1 MCFDWGF
8 GPDFQ
13 MANKRRHRV
22 RMIATR
28 ICMIKVDELAR
39 LKWMFVGLAMPGNK
53 ILSDEEV
60 TEDGYN
66 RDQGGIIDKK
76 FNALDEGICD
86 VNDASSAL
94 DQYGG
99 SKGAKSSMLRFEEGG
114 DVDWPPIFSGCFQIR
129 ALPALEKYETLAAVG
144 VASRDGATCHC
155 CCRFHQMAVWKQNK
169 GSHRLVAMPT
179 RKRPTGKLRGT
190 AATNVHSNSAKG
202 TEIVRFLCFNTV
214 AEMKRGFLVSS
225 MFESGYLH
233 QIEIK
238 EHLNADSVIVKD
250 AYGDGRHVSPE
261 YHSDLPSSRYK
272 SYLNLHSDICTK
284 EGILKKGEVLP
295 LLMTSLIRNPIFP
308 SFDLRSTSVDVD
320 ILVEVCYRY
329 ADTARPKAN
338 RIRLRWGIDVISS
351 AFEGQSAVSRQRMV
365 YKAIWEELQ
374 SIVHA
379 VDQMTTRT
387 PTEAAAKK

>member
-1 MCFDWGF
+1 
-8 GPDFQ
+8 
-13 MANKRRHRV
+13 
-22 RMIATR
+22 MIATR

-86 VNDASSAL
+86 VNEASSAL

-99 SKGAKSSMLRFEEGG
+99 SKGIKSSMLRFEEGG

-202 TEIVRFLCFNTV
+202 TEIVRFL
-214 AEMKRGFLVSS
+214 
-225 MFESGYLH
+225 
-233 QIEIK
+233 IK

-250 AYGDGRHVSPE
+250 AYGDGRHVCPE

-320 ILVEVCYRY
+320 ILVEVCYGY